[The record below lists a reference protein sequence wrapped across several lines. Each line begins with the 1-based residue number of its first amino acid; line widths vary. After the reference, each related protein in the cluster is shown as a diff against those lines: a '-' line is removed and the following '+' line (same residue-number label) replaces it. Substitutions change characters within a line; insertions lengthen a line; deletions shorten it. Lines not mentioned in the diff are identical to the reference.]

1 MVHYRKLKEKQSL
14 RRRKGFQGQFTPS
27 SKDRSAE
34 DNTGKYK
41 PVMCFTVETE
51 ATGAIG
57 VQILSKSMTFLS
69 PFNTG
74 INLDQ
79 SQINTTKRKIN
90 LSITNVFKLS
100 CPFNENIYHKTKQTK
115 LFSLLTTPL
124 KYTNLL

>member
-41 PVMCFTVETE
+41 PVICFTVETE

-57 VQILSKSMTFLS
+57 VQILSLKGHDNLKTFVMDKLI
-69 PFNTG
+69 F
-74 INLDQ
+74 L
-79 SQINTTKRKIN
+79 
-90 LSITNVFKLS
+90 LVVF
-100 CPFNENIYHKTKQTK
+100 I
-115 LFSLLTTPL
+115 
-124 KYTNLL
+124 